1 MKRIPGFSKYE
12 ISEDGN
18 VMSFNIKGIKPIV
31 PNISRGY
38 LRVAIYNDKGIRK
51 SMYVHRLVGLTYIP
65 LIEGKDC
72 INHIDGNK
80 FNNYFKNLEWVTPHE
95 NSTLAAKA
103 GLYDIRFGVRN
114 HKSRT
119 VLNIRTGIYYD
130 TIAEAAKTVG
140 DDRKNLRCKILAQ
153 NNKTPFIFV

>member
-72 INHIDGNK
+72 I
-80 FNNYFKNLEWVTPHE
+80 
-95 NSTLAAKA
+95 
-103 GLYDIRFGVRN
+103 
-114 HKSRT
+114 
-119 VLNIRTGIYYD
+119 
-130 TIAEAAKTVG
+130 TI
-140 DDRKNLRCKILAQ
+140 
-153 NNKTPFIFV
+153 